1 MKKAIHVR
9 SIFFIVGWALI
20 GSFLPMSWV
29 WSQSQLPPPNRTIYK
44 CQIKGTI
51 SYSDEPCVGAQ
62 RLDATPTRGVN
73 RLSGS
78 ARTGRDV
85 SNEVR
90 SEQIAQSIRPL
101 TGMNAAQ
108 FATAVRRHP
117 LDAATQRECH
127 QLEPA
132 ILKLEQAERHPSA
145 VIGPIQK
152 DLFVLRK
159 QYQKLGC

>member
-1 MKKAIHVR
+1 VKKAIHIH
-9 SIFFIVGWALI
+9 SIFFVVGWALI
-20 GSFLPMSWV
+20 GSLLPTSEV

-44 CQIKGTI
+44 CQVKGTI
-51 SYSDEPCVGAQ
+51 SYSDEPCIGAQ

-78 ARTGRDV
+78 SRIGQDV
-85 SNEVR
+85 SNEIR
-90 SEQIAQSIRPL
+90 SEQLAHALRPL
-101 TGMNAAQ
+101 TGMSAAQ

-117 LDAATQRECH
+117 LDAATQRACH

-132 ILKLEQAERHPSA
+132 ILKLEQAERHPGA
-145 VIGPIQK
+145 VIGPIQQ